1 MKLKLLLLVLLVSV
15 LTSGYGFASAE
26 DTLPFAVKILIKQ
39 KNGAA
44 VEGEAL
50 KFSQAGN
57 HFLAN
62 LAYGEAFLIK
72 GELDQADAYFKKAL
86 ELNPIGMEGKIGL
99 ARVLAA
105 RRQAPQAMQLLREA
119 LRTSPHPERLYY
131 ELGLIR
137 EASGDIKGATQAFEQ
152 GLERYFSKK

>member
-1 MKLKLLLLVLLVSV
+1 MIAKVLPMILLVFV

-26 DTLPFAVKILIKQ
+26 DTLPLAVKTLIKQ
-39 KNGAA
+39 KDGAA

-72 GELDQADAYFKKAL
+72 GDLDQADACFKKAL
-86 ELNPIGMEGKIGL
+86 EVNPIGMEGKIGL

-105 RRQAPQAMQLLREA
+105 RQQVPQAMQLLQDA

-137 EASGDIKGATQAFEQ
+137 EVSGDIKGATQAFEQ
-152 GLERYFSKK
+152 GLERYFSKR

>member
-1 MKLKLLLLVLLVSV
+1 MKIRVLLLVLLVSV

-26 DTLPFAVKILIKQ
+26 DTLPFAVKSLIKQ
-39 KNGAA
+39 KNSAS
-44 VEGEAL
+44 VEAEAL

-57 HFLAN
+57 HFLAS

-72 GELDQADAYFKKAL
+72 GDFDQADASFKKAL

-105 RRQAPQAMQLLREA
+105 RQQAPQAMQLLQDA

-131 ELGLIR
+131 ELGLIK
-137 EASGDIKGATQAFEQ
+137 ESSGDIKGATQAFEQ
-152 GLERYFSKK
+152 GLERYFSKR

>member
-1 MKLKLLLLVLLVSV
+1 MKMKVLVLVLLVSV

-26 DTLPFAVKILIKQ
+26 DTLPFAVKTLIKQ
-39 KNGAA
+39 KNAAA

-50 KFSQAGN
+50 KYSQAGN
-57 HFLAN
+57 PFLAH

-72 GELDQADAYFKKAL
+72 GELDQADTSFKKAL

-105 RRQAPQAMQLLREA
+105 RGQAPQAMQLLQEA

-137 EASGDIKGATQAFEQ
+137 ESTGDIKGATQAFEQ

>member
-1 MKLKLLLLVLLVSV
+1 MKIKVLLLVLLVSV

-26 DTLPFAVKILIKQ
+26 DTLPFAVKTLIKQ

-44 VEGEAL
+44 VEEEAL
-50 KFSQAGN
+50 KFSQAGK
-57 HFLAN
+57 HFLAH

-72 GELDQADAYFKKAL
+72 GDLDQADASFKKAL

-105 RRQAPQAMQLLREA
+105 RHQAPQAMQLLQEA

-152 GLERYFSKK
+152 GLERYFTKR

>member
-1 MKLKLLLLVLLVSV
+1 VKIKILLLVLLASV

-26 DTLPFAVKILIKQ
+26 DTLPFAVKTLIKQ
-39 KNGAA
+39 KNVAA

-57 HFLAN
+57 HFLAS
-62 LAYGEAFLIK
+62 LAYGEAFLIR
-72 GELDQADAYFKKAL
+72 GDLDQADACFKKAL

-105 RRQAPQAMQLLREA
+105 RHQAPQAMQLLQEA

-137 EASGDIKGATQAFEQ
+137 EASGDIKGAAQAFEQ